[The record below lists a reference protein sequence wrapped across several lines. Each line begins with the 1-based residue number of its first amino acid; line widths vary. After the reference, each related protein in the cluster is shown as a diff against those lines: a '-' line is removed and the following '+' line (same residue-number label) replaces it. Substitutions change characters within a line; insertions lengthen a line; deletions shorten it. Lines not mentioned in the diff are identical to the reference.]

1 MRTSSSQSRSSGVK
15 VTKPN
20 SEASLA
26 SSFSPMRL
34 RAASIGFG
42 SPQKCALMRASWL
55 TIG

>member
-1 MRTSSSQSRSSGVK
+1 
-15 VTKPN
+15 
-20 SEASLA
+20 LA